1 MSKFDDFFD
10 GFDEPV
16 AIVGGVVGLDGHA
29 QESVTIPLDDGD
41 FDLEFFPQAV
51 VVVLLTGRDGAE
63 CHLIPPQ
70 IGFVRYR
77 GEAGDASKF
86 LANL

>member
-1 MSKFDDFFD
+1 MLVSKFDDFFD

-41 FDLEFFPQAV
+41 FDLEFFP
-51 VVVLLTGRDGAE
+51 
-63 CHLIPPQ
+63 
-70 IGFVRYR
+70 
-77 GEAGDASKF
+77 
-86 LANL
+86 